1 MAEVDSDTQSE
12 GRPLIYEFEDQQL
25 LDLAEE
31 LSHSNAA
38 IKAETEVFE
47 RYFSRIDPKDL
58 LPQPLAEQP
67 LLGLSAQEFSQFRGR
82 RKSKSRSMTAERLVR
97 LTVEQKCDVAQRE
110 LEEMRDALERLKE
123 GSERVLSNYKAT
135 VEESEIRM
143 CELKK
148 ASYEF
153 DRDIGR
159 SMFER
164 KGVMMGAEKVIRY
177 IEDKSRT
184 KASQDTLI
192 EKLRLKK
199 AALKVQKRK
208 LQMQLKQKE
217 EMGEAL
223 HEVDFQQLKIEN
235 SQYLE
240 KIDERNQDLLR
251 LKLLAGNT
259 LQVLN
264 TYKDKAKAEHCLHEM
279 NRRRDIDRLWGISF
293 QKEEMGE
300 ALHEVDFQQ
309 LKIENSQYLEKIDE
323 RNQDLLGL
331 KLLAGNTL
339 QVLNA
344 YKERS
349 KAETMNKRLRGQLS
363 DYQVPNVLDYVT
375 GKASHSDLEQSV
387 HIWER
392 KVEISEVSE
401 AHLKN
406 VFIIIYFLADA
417 LIQGDLQ
424 LLQDITLFLHTITL
438 FSLHIIFTYNYPFIQ
453 VGFYWSN
460 LGKVPCSRVQQ
471 QCPHWGLNPR
481 PSGQESRALT
491 ATPHC
496 CPYAAVSVFL

>member
-12 GRPLIYEFEDQQL
+12 GRPPIYEFEDQQL

-58 LPQPLAEQP
+58 LPQTLAEQP

-123 GSERVLSNYKAT
+123 GSERVLGNYKSFLDAT
-135 VEESEIRM
+135 NRGQLWLGCVDLCGFVESTLVPQIP
-143 CELKK
+143 
-148 ASYEF
+148 
-153 DRDIGR
+153 
-159 SMFER
+159 
-164 KGVMMGAEKVIRY
+164 GVTLL
-177 IEDKSRT
+177 SLPLQ
-184 KASQDTLI
+184 QDTLI

-240 KIDERNQDLLR
+240 KIDERNQDLL
-251 LKLLAGNT
+251 
-259 LQVLN
+259 
-264 TYKDKAKAEHCLHEM
+264 
-279 NRRRDIDRLWGISF
+279 
-293 QKEEMGE
+293 
-300 ALHEVDFQQ
+300 
-309 LKIENSQYLEKIDE
+309 
-323 RNQDLLGL
+323 GL

-339 QVLNA
+339 QVLSA
-344 YKERS
+344 YKKKLQNMTSESNNLTSELLSRKEMLMKIAAETIQVEEERS
-349 KAETMNKRLRGQLS
+349 KAETVNKRLRGQLS

-392 KVEISEVSE
+392 KVEISEM
-401 AHLKN
+401 ALKTHIQTWN
-406 VFIIIYFLADA
+406 KLKMANGKA
-417 LIQGDLQ
+417 LD
-424 LLQDITLFLHTITL
+424 
-438 FSLHIIFTYNYPFIQ
+438 
-453 VGFYWSN
+453 W
-460 LGKVPCSRVQQ
+460 
-471 QCPHWGLNPR
+471 PH
-481 PSGQESRALT
+481 
-491 ATPHC
+491 
-496 CPYAAVSVFL
+496 V

>member
-1 MAEVDSDTQSE
+1 MADVDSDSQSE
-12 GRPLIYEFEDQQL
+12 DRPPIYEFEDQQL
-25 LDLAEE
+25 LDLVEE
-31 LSHSNAA
+31 LSRSNAA

-110 LEEMRDALERLKE
+110 LEEMRDALERQKE

-135 VEESEIRM
+135 IEESEIRM

-159 SMFER
+159 SMLER

-264 TYKDKAKAEHCLHEM
+264 TYKKKLQNMTSESNNLTSELLSRKEMLMKIAAET
-279 NRRRDIDRLWGISF
+279 I
-293 QKEEMGE
+293 QVEE
-300 ALHEVDFQQ
+300 D
-309 LKIENSQYLEKIDE
+309 
-323 RNQDLLGL
+323 
-331 KLLAGNTL
+331 
-339 QVLNA
+339 
-344 YKERS
+344 RS
-349 KAETMNKRLRGQLS
+349 KAETVNKRLRGQLS
-363 DYQVPNVLDYVT
+363 DYRVPNVLEYVT

-392 KVEISEVSE
+392 KVEISEM
-401 AHLKN
+401 ALKTHMQTWN
-406 VFIIIYFLADA
+406 KLKMA
-417 LIQGDLQ
+417 
-424 LLQDITLFLHTITL
+424 
-438 FSLHIIFTYNYPFIQ
+438 N
-453 VGFYWSN
+453 
-460 LGKVPCSRVQQ
+460 GKVLDWPQLAILPQRQ
-471 QCPHWGLNPR
+471 
-481 PSGQESRALT
+481 
-491 ATPHC
+491 
-496 CPYAAVSVFL
+496 